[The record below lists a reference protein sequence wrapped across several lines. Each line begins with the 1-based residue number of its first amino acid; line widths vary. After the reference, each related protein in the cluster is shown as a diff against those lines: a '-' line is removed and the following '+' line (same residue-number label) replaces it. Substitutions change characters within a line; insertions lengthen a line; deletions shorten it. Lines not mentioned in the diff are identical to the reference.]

1 MTNDEEGRSSPSGKG
16 KSGETDDHALNQSST
31 PQVSGSETPRASLD
45 DVGEGTGPT
54 DPTSPTGVKAGD
66 GHDDEPRECAGEAI
80 EVAAA
85 DTAGGTAADRRPTE
99 HDRPPWPREAMRLAV
114 LFVVTRITLTAIGL
128 ASRELVPGGPHRPMP
143 LGVAPLFSRFPF
155 LDLWGAWDSSWY
167 ISIAEVGYRP
177 EPLDGPFANYAF
189 FPLFPLLSRAMGWPF
204 DNVFIG
210 GLVVANAALLLACV
224 LLYRLVL
231 LDHDVETA
239 RRTVK
244 YLLAAP
250 GAFFLSGMLSE
261 SLYLALVVACFYFAR
276 TRRWWLVGVCG
287 LLLSLSRGP
296 GVLTA
301 LPLGWIYLSQRG
313 FSLRRVRPDAMWLA
327 GLPAGIGIF
336 MWVNYEVTGDPL
348 AFAHIQTT
356 AWGHRL
362 QNPLAALWQ
371 ELSAGDIFDRFNAWY
386 IVGVLATTVAFL
398 RRLGVAYGT
407 FALLSVLVPVAY
419 GPSYSS
425 MVRYSTVIFPL
436 YIVLARFT
444 RSRPG
449 VDQAV
454 TISAALLQGFL
465 MSLWANSSFLTV

>member
-1 MTNDEEGRSSPSGKG
+1 M
-16 KSGETDDHALNQSST
+16 LF
-31 PQVSGSETPRASLD
+31 
-45 DVGEGTGPT
+45 
-54 DPTSPTGVKAGD
+54 
-66 GHDDEPRECAGEAI
+66 
-80 EVAAA
+80 
-85 DTAGGTAADRRPTE
+85 
-99 HDRPPWPREAMRLAV
+99 LA
-114 LFVVTRITLTAIGL
+114 TRVILTVIGL
-128 ASRELVPGGPHRPMP
+128 VSRELVPGGPHRPMP

-177 EPLDGPFANYAF
+177 EPLYGPFANYAF
-189 FPLFPLLSRAMGWPF
+189 FPLFPFLSRAVGWPF

-210 GLVVANAALLLACV
+210 GLVVANAALLVAC
-224 LLYRLVL
+224 LFLYRLVL
-231 LDHDVETA
+231 LDHDVGTA
-239 RRTVK
+239 RRSIK
-244 YLLAAP
+244 YLFAAP

-287 LLLSLSRGP
+287 LLLTLSRGP

-313 FSLRRVRPDAMWLA
+313 FSLRRIRPDVLWLA

-336 MWVNYEVTGDPL
+336 MWVNYEVTGDAL
-348 AFAHIQTT
+348 AFAHIQMT

-362 QNPLAALWQ
+362 QNPVTALWR
-371 ELSAGDIFDRFNAWY
+371 ELWAGDIFDRFNAWY
-386 IVGVLATTVAFL
+386 ILAVLVATLAFL
-398 RRLGVAYGT
+398 RKLGVAYGS
-407 FALLSVLVPVAY
+407 FALLLLLIPIAY

-436 YIVLARFT
+436 FIVLARFT

-449 VDQAV
+449 LDQAI

-465 MSLWANSSFLTV
+465 MSLWVNSSFLTV